1 MCVDI
6 LIECYAPLL
15 KVATID
21 DYTWYMQVFINVEII
36 IPLSYQCYAD
46 GGTLYTNLFCYD
58 SSIV

>member
-1 MCVDI
+1 M
-6 LIECYAPLL
+6 LRTFA
-15 KVATID
+15 KGSID